1 VLVFVFDPSRLE
13 DMPLFRSVRRAMP
26 LAVVPLLAALSRP
39 AHAADDPRTL
49 ARESYARGVALANAG
64 DYQRALSE
72 FQRAYELSPHYAVL
86 YNVAQAERALGH
98 SGKALE
104 AFESYLRLGDEQIT
118 PERRS
123 EVEAAIEALKA
134 DDSTAEHQP
143 APVVPPPQAG
153 PVAAA
158 PAQPRAKSG
167 ADASAGCATPGLDCR
182 APSVPAVQPSDG
194 GQRTLGYALGIL
206 GLGLGG
212 AAVAHWRWND
222 GRYDDWKTAY
232 DAYQEHPD
240 PGAIDALNERSQSI
254 ERASRVSV
262 GLGIGAAVS
271 FGAGVV
277 LLLTNGNGSHP
288 KTSGA
293 MPCAVAGLGFCS
305 RW

>member
-1 VLVFVFDPSRLE
+1 VLVLVFDPSRFE
-13 DMPLFRSVRRAMP
+13 EMPLFRSVPRAIP
-26 LAVVPLLAALSRP
+26 FAAVPLLAALSRP
-39 AHAADDPRTL
+39 AHAADEPRSV
-49 ARESYARGVALANAG
+49 AREYYARGVALANAG
-64 DYQRALSE
+64 DYEQALAQ

-86 YNVAQAERALGH
+86 YNIAQAERALGH

-104 AFESYLRLGDEQIT
+104 AFESYLRLGAEQIK

-134 DDSTAEHQP
+134 EHSTAEHQP
-143 APVVPPPQAG
+143 APVVPPPPAA

-158 PAQPRAKSG
+158 PAQPPAKSG
-167 ADASAGCATPGLDCR
+167 APASIGCATPGLDCR
-182 APSVPAVQPSDG
+182 APSVPAAEPSDG

-232 DAYQEHPD
+232 DAYQEQPD
-240 PGAIDALNERSQSI
+240 PGAIDALNERSHSI

-262 GLGIGAAVS
+262 GLGLGAAVT

-277 LLLTNGNGSHP
+277 LLLTSGSSSRP
-288 KTSGA
+288 ATTGA
-293 MPCAVAGLGFCS
+293 MPCAVAGLGLCS